1 MFEFIKQGLDTFVN
15 LKTKESMED
24 KEKKNG
30 NGQFISEELMTFIL
44 IIFIILLI
52 VFIIGKYC
60 WNNYLVEAV
69 PGIKPLTSI
78 TQFVAIWFVA
88 QTLFTK

>member
-1 MFEFIKQGLDTFVN
+1 MLEIIKQCVDAFVN
-15 LKTKESMED
+15 LKPKESMED
-24 KEKKNG
+24 QQKKNSSE
-30 NGQFISEELMTFIL
+30 QLISQDLMTILL
-44 IIFIILLI
+44 IIFIILLL
-52 VFIIGKYC
+52 VFVLGKYC

>member
-15 LKTKESMED
+15 LKPKESMED
-24 KEKKNG
+24 QEKKNSD
-30 NGQFISEELMTFIL
+30 GQIISEELMTFIL

-69 PGIKPLTSI
+69 PGILPLTSI

>member
-1 MFEFIKQGLDTFVN
+1 MFEFIKQGVDAFVN
-15 LKTKESMED
+15 LKLKENME
-24 KEKKNG
+24 EQQNKNS
-30 NGQFISEELMTFIL
+30 NEQIISQDLITILL
-44 IIFIILLI
+44 IIFIILFI
-52 VFIIGKYC
+52 VFILGKYC

>member
-1 MFEFIKQGLDTFVN
+1 MFEFIKQGVDAFVN
-15 LKTKESMED
+15 LKPKESMED
-24 KEKKNG
+24 QKNK
-30 NGQFISEELMTFIL
+30 NSSEQIISEELMTILL
-44 IIFIILLI
+44 IIFVILIL
-52 VFIIGKYC
+52 VFVLGKYC

-69 PGIKPLTSI
+69 PGIQPLTSI